1 MRVNGCQTM
10 RNRVA
15 FTLVEAMV
23 AVILCAVGVVG
34 SMQAM
39 ASLQKTNIVAVH
51 REKLLTLAFN
61 KLQEIGISGPI
72 SEEPTSGDFGDDGD
86 AGISYSME
94 LTPGTVTNTFVV
106 SITVTDSL
114 TDATLS
120 TVVFDKTATAS
131 GPTAEGA
138 TP

>member
-1 MRVNGCQTM
+1 M
-10 RNRVA
+10 RNRFA

-23 AVILCAVGVVG
+23 AVILCGVGVVA
-34 SMQAM
+34 SMQAL

-86 AGISYSME
+86 AGISYNID
-94 LTPGTVTNTFVV
+94 LAPGTVTNTFVV
-106 SITVTDSL
+106 SITVSDFL

-120 TVVFDKTATAS
+120 TVVFDKTAAAS
-131 GPTAEGA
+131 GTTTQGA
-138 TP
+138 TQ